1 MYWNLLGADLLDME
15 ARRERLLEL
24 VGLLRIVNDE
34 GVEEARAADLELGLR
49 HLVVNNVLLDASRLG
64 VPPAGN
70 LKELLDVGD
79 LLRLRQRALRTIRKG

>member
-15 ARRERLLEL
+15 SRRERLLEL
-24 VGLLRIVNDE
+24 VGLLRVVNDE
-34 GVEEARAADLELGLR
+34 GVEEACAADLELGLR
-49 HLVVNNVLLDASRLG
+49 HPVVNTVLLDASRLG
-64 VPPAGN
+64 VPPAGD

>member
-1 MYWNLLGADLLDME
+1 MYWNLLGANLLDME

-24 VGLLRIVNDE
+24 VGLLRVVNDE

-64 VPPAGN
+64 VPPAGD

-79 LLRLRQRALRTIRKG
+79 LLRLRQRASLTIRKG